1 MCMFI
6 TDSSRYVITPHT
18 TESRNTCLSVDGQLH
33 EDGDSWHDGCRLC
46 YCYGGQE
53 MCALISCPRP
63 SCSTPVFRLG
73 DCCPSCPGEHH
84 LFSKVNQYKHFF
96 LGQLSFIVILESYIK
111 CEQRIM
117 DLWKKM
123 CQILVI
129 MNHIL
134 CDSHIIPDLYDHSI
148 EIIEDPT

>member
-1 MCMFI
+1 
-6 TDSSRYVITPHT
+6 
-18 TESRNTCLSVDGQLH
+18 
-33 EDGDSWHDGCRLC
+33 
-46 YCYGGQE
+46 
-53 MCALISCPRP
+53 
-63 SCSTPVFRLG
+63 
-73 DCCPSCPGEHH
+73 
-84 LFSKVNQYKHFF
+84 
-96 LGQLSFIVILESYIK
+96 
-111 CEQRIM
+111 M